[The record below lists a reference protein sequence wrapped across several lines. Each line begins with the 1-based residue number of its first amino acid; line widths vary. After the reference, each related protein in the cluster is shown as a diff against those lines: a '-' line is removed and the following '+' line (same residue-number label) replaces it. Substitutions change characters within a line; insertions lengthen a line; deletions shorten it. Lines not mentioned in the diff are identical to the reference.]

1 MQANWPLIVPPLLA
15 LLDDSSLEYKIKGC
29 NALLVLLEKCAFAL
43 LERTGLGE
51 VFEDAVM
58 PCLTYLP
65 TLTEE
70 SESLR
75 ILGAAYPA
83 LIQLALVRFPDDKK
97 HAARIKALD
106 RVLRNGVVK
115 GYTHAG
121 DHVKIAELFVQQITR
136 LVNEMGIEFVRHL
149 KVQSC
154 KPRMCLC

>member
-1 MQANWPLIVPPLLA
+1 MQANWPLIAPPLLA
-15 LLDDSSLEYKIKGC
+15 FIDDSSLEYKIVGC
-29 NALLVLLEKCAFAL
+29 NALLILLGKCPSAL

-58 PCLTYLP
+58 PCLSHLP

-70 SESLR
+70 ADSLR
-75 ILGAAYPA
+75 ILGAAYPV

-106 RVLRNGVVK
+106 RVLRNGIVK
-115 GYTHAG
+115 GYAHAG
-121 DHVKIAELFVQQITR
+121 DHVKIAEVLVHQITR

-154 KPRMCLC
+154 DPCVSLG

>member
-1 MQANWPLIVPPLLA
+1 
-15 LLDDSSLEYKIKGC
+15 
-29 NALLVLLEKCAFAL
+29 
-43 LERTGLGE
+43 
-51 VFEDAVM
+51 M

-70 SESLR
+70 PESLR

-83 LIQLALVRFPDDKK
+83 LIQLALVRFPDDEK

-136 LVNEMGIEFVRHL
+136 LVNEMGIEFTRHL
-149 KVQSC
+149 KVRSC
-154 KPRMCLC
+154 KPRMSLG